1 MEPLWYSVWGDSS
14 VMGLGALHR
23 HCRLPA
29 TAAALLG
36 VLLYTAL
43 VASHI
48 VSQATPR
55 VLIGAHGATAQAAMG
70 DADCHESLHSAA
82 NTNDANRGVPAPPA
96 KKCPFCAGYAALH
109 LSVVGPCV
117 DVPLGEAASRQFGVL
132 GSAQLISSANLP
144 SWHPRAPP
152 ALG

>member
-1 MEPLWYSVWGDSS
+1 
-14 VMGLGALHR
+14 MGLSALHR

-55 VLIGAHGATAQAAMG
+55 VLIGAHGATAQAEMG
-70 DADCHESLHSAA
+70 DAGCHESLHSAA

-109 LSVVGPCV
+109 LTVAGSCV
-117 DVPLGEAASRQFGVL
+117 DVLPREATSQQFGGL
-132 GSAQLISSANLP
+132 GSAQLTWSADLP